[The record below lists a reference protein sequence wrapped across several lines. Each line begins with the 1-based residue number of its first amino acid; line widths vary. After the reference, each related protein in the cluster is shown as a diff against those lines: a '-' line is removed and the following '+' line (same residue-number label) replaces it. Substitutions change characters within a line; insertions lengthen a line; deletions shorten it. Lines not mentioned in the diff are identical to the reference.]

1 MNINNNDKDFLEG
14 LFGQLP
20 EKPLPVDFR
29 ERIMRQIAEETA
41 RVGKRNE
48 RLSWIALI
56 AASILILGLG
66 VAAFLYMGGM
76 PRISLS
82 VSAQALG
89 IVPFYVYIASLTLLL
104 LLGDYLFRKK
114 YRKKHENNEG

>member
-14 LFGQLP
+14 LFEQLP

-29 ERIMRQIAEETA
+29 ERIMRQIAEETV

-66 VAAFLYMGGM
+66 VVAFLYMGM

-82 VSAQALG
+82 VSVQALET
-89 IVPFYVYIASLTLLL
+89 VPFYVYIASLTLLL